1 MLNFKNEK
9 KICLIPVV
17 YRVCKSNELPYD
29 CYRCIC
35 TQRVTSPSI
44 VEQSTNW

>member
-1 MLNFKNEK
+1 MLDFKNEK
-9 KICLIPVV
+9 KIILVV

-29 CYRCIC
+29 CYWCIC
-35 TQRVTSPSI
+35 TQRVTSPPI